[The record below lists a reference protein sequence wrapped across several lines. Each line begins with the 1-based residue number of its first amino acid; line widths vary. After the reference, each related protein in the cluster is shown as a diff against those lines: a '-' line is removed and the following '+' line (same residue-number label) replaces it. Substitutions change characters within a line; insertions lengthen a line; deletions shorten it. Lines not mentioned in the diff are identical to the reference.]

1 MLKTIEHSSLAVSL
15 NFLKG
20 LEINKLEEEDM
31 LVIYCAGNNK
41 LSDKS
46 HTH

>member
-1 MLKTIEHSSLAVSL
+1 MLKTMEYSSFAVSL

-31 LVIYCAGNNK
+31 LVI
-41 LSDKS
+41 
-46 HTH
+46 

>member
-1 MLKTIEHSSLAVSL
+1 MEYSSLAVSL

-31 LVIYCAGNNK
+31 LDI
-41 LSDKS
+41 
-46 HTH
+46 

>member
-1 MLKTIEHSSLAVSL
+1 MEYSSLDVSL

-31 LVIYCAGNNK
+31 LDI
-41 LSDKS
+41 
-46 HTH
+46 